1 MLYFQDRPF
10 VRCQDGVY
18 RPLSWVAGGPVYCQ
32 TRDPRVVSL
41 EVKMRRIIIAA
52 ILLGIGIHFADAGSD
67 GPDWRTVG
75 ELDGVAYIA
84 DYHSIIR
91 TAKTNINLPTQ
102 ARITVYRHA
111 GGEIDKR
118 AFMVMR
124 FDCKGRFGFWDD
136 PASMERIKVGSIA
149 SGLEDA
155 ACWGGSTA
163 K

>member
-1 MLYFQDRPF
+1 
-10 VRCQDGVY
+10 
-18 RPLSWVAGGPVYCQ
+18 
-32 TRDPRVVSL
+32 
-41 EVKMRRIIIAA
+41 MRRIIIAA
-52 ILLGIGIHFADAGSD
+52 VLLGAAAHFTAGAEE
-67 GPDWRTVG
+67 PDWRTVG

-91 TAKTNINLPTQ
+91 TAKTNINMPTQ

-136 PASMERIKVGSIA
+136 PASMEKIKVGSIA

-155 ACWGGSTA
+155 ACWGPTS